1 MRNKLEREVSLQKP
15 KLEVLTNKREELEKR
30 LSACSTKETELH
42 SNCQELMAGIDN
54 EEFKQILQD
63 AMRMKQL
70 EVLIF
75 VPFFFRIDANR
86 LFFHNRRFFKE
97 LRIRILI
104 SQNVFNPELKKV
116 LKRRICWYSLRRQ
129 PNHCIL
135 PCERSLRSLHT
146 WKMISM

>member
-70 EVLIF
+70 EVLI
-75 VPFFFRIDANR
+75 RYSS
-86 LFFHNRRFFKE
+86 LFSSESMLTGFSS
-97 LRIRILI
+97 ITDG
-104 SQNVFNPELKKV
+104 S
-116 LKRRICWYSLRRQ
+116 S
-129 PNHCIL
+129 
-135 PCERSLRSLHT
+135 RS
-146 WKMISM
+146 